1 MNDLSTIQTIAV
13 WIIPVL
19 FAVTLHEVAHGW
31 VASLFGDQTARLS
44 GRLTINP
51 VRHIDPVGTVLV
63 PLTLMIL
70 THFQFIFGWAKP
82 VPVDQR
88 NMSHPQRDMAIV
100 AMAGP
105 LANIAMAFFWG
116 MIAKIGVM
124 VDAGDH
130 HWVALIYMGAAGIQ
144 INVILAVLNLIP
156 LPPLDGSNILIGM
169 LPRRAAYQYSRI
181 TPYGFIILL
190 VLMFSGVLS
199 KIMMPMV
206 YLLINLVG
214 TVFGLA

>member
-31 VASLFGDQTARLS
+31 VASLFGDQTARLM

-51 VRHIDPVGTVLV
+51 VRHIDPVGTILV

-88 NMSHPQRDMAIV
+88 NMARPRTDMAIV
-100 AMAGP
+100 ALAGP

-116 MIAKIGVM
+116 MIAKMGVM
-124 VDAGDH
+124 IDAGDH
-130 HWVALIYMGAAGIQ
+130 RWVALIYMGAAGIQ

-156 LPPLDGSNILIGM
+156 LPPLDGSNILSGI
-169 LPRRAAYQYSRI
+169 LPRRAAYQFSRI
-181 TPYGFIILL
+181 APYGFFILL
-190 VLMFSGVLS
+190 VLMFTGVLS
-199 KIMMPMV
+199 KIMMPVVFM
-206 YLLINLVG
+206 LINLIG
-214 TVFGLA
+214 LVFGLV